1 MNHYGL
7 AARPVRI
14 VLTDANVL
22 YSRVLRDYLLYAAD
36 LGLISVAWGPEI
48 LGEMAEHLQANIS
61 SFTEESGRR
70 LVKAMNNAFPY
81 AEVTITAADR
91 AKVAGLDLPDEDDR
105 HVLAATVAADAQVLC
120 TSNLK
125 DFPQH
130 AVAEFGVN
138 VMHPDLLL
146 SWLVRD
152 RPEEM
157 RIVHDTAVERLPG
170 ATDSSTVDALRR
182 AGAPTTAQLMDRLLR
197 PAD

>member
-1 MNHYGL
+1 MNRYGL

-22 YSRVLRDYLLYAAD
+22 YSRVLRDYLLCAAD
-36 LGLISVAWGPEI
+36 LGPISVAWSPEI

-81 AEVTITAADR
+81 AQVTITAADR
-91 AKVAGLDLPDEDDR
+91 AKVAELDLPDEDDR
-105 HVLAATVAADAQVLC
+105 HVLAATAEAQVLC

-125 DFPQH
+125 DFPRH

-197 PAD
+197 AAD